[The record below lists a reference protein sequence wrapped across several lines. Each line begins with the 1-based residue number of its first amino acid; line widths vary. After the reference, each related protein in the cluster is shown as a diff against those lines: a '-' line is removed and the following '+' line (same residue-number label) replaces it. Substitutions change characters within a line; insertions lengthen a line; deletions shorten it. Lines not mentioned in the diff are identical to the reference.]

1 MTRRESEQLT
11 NEDIRA
17 FMVGRTPSN
26 VSTWDSSSDSDILR
40 DTLYFEY
47 ADAHLGITVT
57 VGEHG
62 GLVFDARGLDG
73 Y

>member
-1 MTRRESEQLT
+1 MEREPEPLT

-26 VSTWDSSSDSDILR
+26 VSTWDSSSDSEILR

-57 VGEHG
+57 VGEHND
-62 GLVFDARGLDG
+62 LIFDARGLDG